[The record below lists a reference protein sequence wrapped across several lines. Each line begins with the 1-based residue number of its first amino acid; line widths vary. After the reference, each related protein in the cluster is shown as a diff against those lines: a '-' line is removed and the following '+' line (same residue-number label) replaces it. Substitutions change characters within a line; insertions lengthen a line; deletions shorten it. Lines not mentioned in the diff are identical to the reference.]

1 MPLSYHSYHCAW
13 YGHRSH
19 IYLHCCTAMRKC
31 FNPAA
36 ILLVVV
42 TVKGLLLVPVV
53 PLQVLE
59 GLCPSGVLL
68 QFVGPEVPAPL
79 HGLVAEASDDS
90 SVKMAFY
97 KVIHTCFAIKL

>member
-1 MPLSYHSYHCAW
+1 M
-13 YGHRSH
+13 
-19 IYLHCCTAMRKC
+19 
-31 FNPAA
+31 
-36 ILLVVV
+36 
-42 TVKGLLLVPVV
+42 

-97 KVIHTCFAIKL
+97 KVTHT